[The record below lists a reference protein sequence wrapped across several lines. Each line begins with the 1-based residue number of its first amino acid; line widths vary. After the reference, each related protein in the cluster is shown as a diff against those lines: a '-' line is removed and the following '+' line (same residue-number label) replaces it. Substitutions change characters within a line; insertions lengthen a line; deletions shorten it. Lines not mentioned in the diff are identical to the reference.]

1 MAAAGGAG
9 GGVPAVPLAG
19 PDAHPELA
27 EALFRLMAE
36 WVKELP
42 VPSLRCVCVC
52 VRVLRVLCVSCMYDA
67 FVVRV
72 FILFD
77 GALNCRPL

>member
-1 MAAAGGAG
+1 MVG
-9 GGVPAVPLAG
+9 GGGSGNSVGPRVGLVGATAALGG

-42 VPSLRCVCVC
+42 LPSLR
-52 VRVLRVLCVSCMYDA
+52 
-67 FVVRV
+67 
-72 FILFD
+72 
-77 GALNCRPL
+77 